1 MSLVSASGYELRR
14 QAWFRELE
22 ECVKDVII
30 SYKLTQED
38 KNVIMFWPQLDK
50 LIECYERGINDS
62 SATRP

>member
-1 MSLVSASGYELRR
+1 MSLVSASGYEIRR

-30 SYKLTQED
+30 SHKLTQED

-50 LIECYERGINDS
+50 LIECYERRINDS
-62 SATRP
+62 SAT

>member
-14 QAWFRELE
+14 QAWFKELE
-22 ECVKDVII
+22 ECVKHVVS
-30 SYKLTQED
+30 SYKLSQED

-50 LIECYERGINDS
+50 LIECYERRHNDN